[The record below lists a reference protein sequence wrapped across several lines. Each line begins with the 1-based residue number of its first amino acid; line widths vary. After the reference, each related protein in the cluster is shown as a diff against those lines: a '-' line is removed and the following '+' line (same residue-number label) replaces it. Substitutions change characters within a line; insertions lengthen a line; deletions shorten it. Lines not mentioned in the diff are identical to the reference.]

1 MAALDTG
8 SPFDIHP
15 RPGEPDPVERP
26 TVHMPY
32 EARSTPVDDSRPK
45 TAAPIGSQIIRNRC
59 KATASFV
66 VGSGSTQPGPDA
78 PRNML
83 APNEAII
90 TWMSLGDVIYLE
102 TSPGVFAKS
111 VETLDPGTTTII
123 GPGPCTDIGYVPDM
137 WWP

>member
-15 RPGEPDPVERP
+15 RPGEPDPVERS
-26 TVHMPY
+26 VVAMPHKVC
-32 EARSTPVDDSRPK
+32 STPADDSRPK
-45 TAAPIGSQIIRNRC
+45 TAAPIGHQIIRNRC

-78 PRNML
+78 PRNTL
-83 APNEAII
+83 APNEAIL
-90 TWMSLGDVIYLE
+90 TKMSTNSVIYLE

-111 VETLDPGTTTII
+111 ATVEWVGTTTII
-123 GPGPCTDIGYVPDM
+123 GPGPCTDIGFVPDM
-137 WWP
+137 WGP